1 MSTSDKCQKKLGKV
15 ITPDPWKSG
24 ARNTTEGG
32 GRVVGENK
40 ALTAKKNR
48 FNPYSSGSFEKCR
61 VCKSSVHQP
70 GSHYCQGCAY
80 KKEGATYQDSANLEV
95 TLFRNYSRTIRPTLN
110 QSEPVRV
117 NVTLQLLSVLKVDNQ
132 RQELSVRCVLLTQW
146 LDQLLI
152 WSPAEF
158 GGLEVLHPDQTI
170 LWAPRV
176 NPMSPEDDG
185 DIMNKWITS
194 HQLLHTGLVTFRSSG
209 QLRLPCYLDMTAF
222 PFDTQTCSFS
232 FMVQDYTEREVTL
245 FNDLDHVLMNNY
257 VASGE
262 WDLVHSACSRNIR
275 GQPPL
280 TFSTVD
286 VTLVFHRLSGF
297 YVLNLMLPFLFISG
311 LVLLTFL
318 VPVASDERVNFA
330 LSVLLSQVDLRRSA
344 CGCLVLSAAAGTER
358 CSRGPVCDDD
368 VAASRSLMR
377 PDADFVVDP
386 VKVNSGQ
393 GLLASVNSSRT
404 VAQTSVP
411 NTEGEKRTSGSDAQ
425 LKFTPQRA
433 SHKECEGRD
442 EAEKSV
448 QLGQAE
454 DADELVNDSVK
465 QNILKKF
472 DKDPYELSYDH
483 MGSLYRPNRRKRKQ
497 VRPWAEMGFLY
508 GKPM

>member
-1 MSTSDKCQKKLGKV
+1 MLCL
-15 ITPDPWKSG
+15 
-24 ARNTTEGG
+24 R
-32 GRVVGENK
+32 
-40 ALTAKKNR
+40 ALER
-48 FNPYSSGSFEKCR
+48 SCEHYH
-61 VCKSSVHQP
+61 VHFLFQ
-70 GSHYCQGCAY
+70 AVLLMVFV
-80 KKEGATYQDSANLEV
+80 EGATYQDSANLEV

-330 LSVLLSQVDLRRSA
+330 LSVLLSQVVCLDLI
-344 CGCLVLSAAAGTER
+344 
-358 CSRGPVCDDD
+358 
-368 VAASRSLMR
+368 
-377 PDADFVVDP
+377 
-386 VKVNSGQ
+386 
-393 GLLASVNSSRT
+393 SSYIPT
-404 VAQTSVP
+404 
-411 NTEGEKRTSGSDAQ
+411 
-425 LKFTPQRA
+425 
-433 SHKECEGRD
+433 
-442 EAEKSV
+442 
-448 QLGQAE
+448 
-454 DADELVNDSVK
+454 
-465 QNILKKF
+465 
-472 DKDPYELSYDH
+472 
-483 MGSLYRPNRRKRKQ
+483 
-497 VRPWAEMGFLY
+497 
-508 GKPM
+508 